1 MMDEGWAATTV
12 VGRMDERDVEL
23 TREQGEGRKEGRKL
37 GRKKGRKR
45 ERERE
50 SLQDVWNDQTSG
62 SVGEARW
69 IWARRVPECK
79 LCFFFPPSLLPS
91 PGSSLSR
98 ALPSP
103 PFFLSLA

>member
-50 SLQDVWNDQTSG
+50 L
-62 SVGEARW
+62 ARCL
-69 IWARRVPECK
+69 E
-79 LCFFFPPSLLPS
+79 
-91 PGSSLSR
+91 
-98 ALPSP
+98 
-103 PFFLSLA
+103 